1 MCSNIES
8 LLIAF
13 HSTNTLHKVLKT
25 QNENENKYLENKI
38 YGIIV
43 IYVTNVMLVML
54 VEISK

>member
-1 MCSNIES
+1 MYSNIPA

-13 HSTNTLHKVLKT
+13 SSTNALHKLLKT
-25 QNENENKYLENKI
+25 QNENENRYLENEI

-43 IYVTNVMLVML
+43 TYVTKVMLVML